1 VLTLPF
7 PVNEVFEATNTGDLP
22 RFVAAFAADGVVDD
36 SGRVFLGHD
45 AIARWSQ
52 AESIGVQQTFAA
64 TGTRSDGDHTIVTA
78 TVGGG
83 GYNGP
88 ATFTFILAPDGET
101 IQSMTITG

>member
-1 VLTLPF
+1 MPTLPF

-22 RFVAAFAADGVVDD
+22 RFLAAFAANGVVDD
-36 SGRVFLGHD
+36 SGRPSRGRD
-45 AIARWSQ
+45 AIARWSR
-52 AESIGVQQTFAA
+52 AESIGVQQTFTV
-64 TGTRSDGDHTIVTA
+64 TGTRNDGEHTIVTA

-88 ATFTFILAPDGET
+88 ATFTFVIAPDGET

>member
-1 VLTLPF
+1 MPTLPT
-7 PVNEVFEATNTGDLP
+7 PVKEAIDATNSGDLS
-22 RFVAAFAADGVVDD
+22 RFIAAFAEDGIVDD
-36 SGRVFLGHD
+36 SGRAFRGRD
-45 AIARWSQ
+45 AIARWSR
-52 AESIGVQQTFAA
+52 AESIGVQQTFTA
-64 TGTRSDGDHTIVTA
+64 TGTRNDGDHIIVTA

>member
-1 VLTLPF
+1 VPTLPF

-36 SGRVFLGHD
+36 SGRAFLGHD
-45 AIARWSQ
+45 AIARWTRS
-52 AESIGVQQTFAA
+52 ESIGVQQTFTA
-64 TGTRSDGDHTIVTA
+64 TGIRNDGDHTIVTA